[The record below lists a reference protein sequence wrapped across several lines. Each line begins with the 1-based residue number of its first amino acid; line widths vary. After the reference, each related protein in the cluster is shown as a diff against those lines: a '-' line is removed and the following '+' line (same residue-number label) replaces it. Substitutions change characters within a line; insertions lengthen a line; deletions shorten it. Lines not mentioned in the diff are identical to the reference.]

1 MKLFDAHCHLQD
13 LRFNRKQRVVIE
25 NAKKI
30 GLQKIAVKAT
40 TQEDWKE
47 TERLCVNNDMLIPS
61 FGLHPWFLAIR
72 SDEWEIELREML
84 VKYPKS
90 SVGEIGIDPN
100 TKGDLGVRMDE
111 QEIIFLKQLAI
122 AKELKRPVSIHCR
135 GSLG

>member
-111 QEIIFLKQLAI
+111 QEIIF
-122 AKELKRPVSIHCR
+122 
-135 GSLG
+135 